1 MLDKLDFIV
10 EKYKEL
16 EAAVLKPEII
26 GNQPLWQKYIK
37 EMSDMK
43 QIGRAHV

>member
-16 EAAVLKPEII
+16 EAAVSKPEII
-26 GNQPLWQKYIK
+26 GNQPL
-37 EMSDMK
+37 
-43 QIGRAHV
+43 